1 MQRLVPLIVLALGAS
16 APTPLLT
23 QVARDAAER
32 TADRRQISV
41 GRAQLAADVADVRRL
56 ERLVAE
62 LDGARAAGDAARERE
77 AQRRIGLEL
86 RGQMGE
92 ARRDVAQDRAAA
104 VGARS
109 EVRSDRRELAR
120 DRRDAATVQSGA
132 EAADDRRDLR
142 RDRRDLRDDRR
153 DARDDRRDAAA
164 SAARATRQAEIV
176 RDLRTLQPDVDA
188 GRAPAVARQ
197 RALLDEFLRLAR
209 EDARATGRELGEDV
223 RELREDRRE
232 TRDDRRERR
241 EP

>member
-1 MQRLVPLIVLALGAS
+1 MRRFVPLIVLALCAS
-16 APTPLLT
+16 ASPSLLA

-32 TADRRQISV
+32 AADRRQISM
-41 GRAQLAADVADVRRL
+41 GRAQLGADVADVRRL

-62 LDGARAAGDAARERE
+62 LDQARAAGDAARERE
-77 AQRRIGLEL
+77 AQQRIGLEL
-86 RGQMGE
+86 RRELGE
-92 ARRDVAQDRAAA
+92 ARRDVAQDRAEAA
-104 VGARS
+104 GARS

-120 DRRDAATVQSGA
+120 DRRDAATARSGA

-142 RDRRDLRDDRR
+142 RDRRDLRDDHR
-153 DARDDRRDAAA
+153 DARDDRRDAAV
-164 SAARATRQAEIV
+164 SAARSTRQAQIV
-176 RDLRTLQPDVDA
+176 RDLRTLQPAVSA
-188 GRAPAVARQ
+188 GRAGAVARQ

-232 TRDDRRERR
+232 TLDDRRERR